1 MNQGSGEFPQSTLVV
16 AGALWTVLFGLM
28 VWLLISVHQ
37 QGGDIK
43 VISIQQSV
51 STVEFSRVN
60 LRLDKKDERDDRQDG
75 RLSVLEARR

>member
-1 MNQGSGEFPQSTLVV
+1 MNISGELPQSTLVV

-37 QGGDIK
+37 QSGDIK

-60 LRLDKKDERDDRQDG
+60 QRLDKKDERDDRQDG
-75 RLSVLEARR
+75 RLTVLESRR